1 MHLQGYMDEFF
12 LVVSQNKEKPDEA
25 IEVYRWKMH
34 YDQHGNVSAEFG
46 MWVKKTSSKN
56 RIFW

>member
-1 MHLQGYMDEFF
+1 MDEFF

-46 MWVKKTSSKN
+46 M
-56 RIFW
+56 

>member
-1 MHLQGYMDEFF
+1 MVFRGYMDELF

-34 YDQHGNVSAEFG
+34 YDQDGDVSAEFG
-46 MWVKKTSSKN
+46 M
-56 RIFW
+56 